1 LFQHCGIPP
10 FKENVLSQEG
20 TCTLYSV
27 QCTQYS
33 NEDEEY
39 VIAEFQPY
47 GNTQFQPNGIAERQ
61 PSGIAQIDQGN
72 LYNQQMIIY
81 LFYCLPGF
89 LGDL

>member
-1 LFQHCGIPP
+1 M
-10 FKENVLSQEG
+10 
-20 TCTLYSV
+20 YSLRDVHV

-39 VIAEFQPY
+39 VIEFRKY
-47 GNTQFQPNGIAERQ
+47 SNTQFQA
-61 PSGIAQIDQGN
+61 SGIAHIGQGN